1 MREKEREFVSPYYF
15 RRLFSFSSKLS
26 SSSSSSSSLF
36 LLYLRFFDAG
46 QDGTPLDAEKK
57 SRLADVRDDTDDVGE
72 EQHRWIRNSVVGQK
86 NERDAKQEEEVEKK
100 KKKKKNNVGKS
111 KCARRR
117 MSTIGV

>member
-1 MREKEREFVSPYYF
+1 MFGVSI
-15 RRLFSFSSKLS
+15 

-36 LLYLRFFDAG
+36 LLYLPFFDAG

-86 NERDAKQEEEVEKK
+86 KTNAMR
-100 KKKKKNNVGKS
+100 S
-111 KCARRR
+111 KRKRWRRNHCISPR
-117 MSTIGV
+117 TMFRIRIK

>member
-1 MREKEREFVSPYYF
+1 M
-15 RRLFSFSSKLS
+15 S

-72 EQHRWIRNSVVGQK
+72 EQHRWIGTASLDKKRRTRCEARG
-86 NERDAKQEEEVEKK
+86 RGGEEEEEEEKQRREIKVCTK
-100 KKKKKNNVGKS
+100 KECRRLGSQKTIEFLEERAGK
-111 KCARRR
+111 RV
-117 MSTIGV
+117 IYE